1 MKAQSRE
8 MTTDDQEQWH
18 VNVNRHRDTPAILM
32 LSGDGIILNT
42 NKEGAALLGY
52 SEHSSKLHVSKVIPQ
67 LTKIDLLEDGN
78 RVNSYLRFLS
88 RIGRRFEVI
97 GLNGTRF
104 MGELYFND
112 IKVSYKHQIIV
123 MIFPVYHDS
132 KKSAHLII

>member
-112 IKVSYKHQIIV
+112 IKVSYKHQ
-123 MIFPVYHDS
+123 MY
-132 KKSAHLII
+132 